1 MNYKWALS
9 GLPLA
14 MVFAEDKADCITVLN
29 RSREKENTDF
39 ICDLIAVHGCKN
51 DQQQIYSPEKG
62 QTALN

>member
-1 MNYKWALS
+1 MVS
-9 GLPLA
+9 A
-14 MVFAEDKADCITVLN
+14 MDKADCITVFN

-51 DQQQIYSPEKG
+51 DLLQIYSPDKG